1 MPSKLYTCPDNIR
14 LFIFPL
20 YVISCLNAFYY
31 FILLGVYVQD
41 SVQKARSV
49 SKGFCFSFK
58 ASNWRGKKNPFSSCV
73 RTFEGTFERSSL
85 FWLQWRA
92 VQWLQ
97 WNGKVNYIY
106 IWKSCFC
113 LTDLQSKIHICC
125 FSIFLSSSASLHR
138 QSLSTVSCHL
148 NIGRWGEKIQR
159 HICGV
164 FSGTLV

>member
-1 MPSKLYTCPDNIR
+1 MLSVVWMCFTILFYWESTCKTLSR
-14 LFIFPL
+14 KQ
-20 YVISCLNAFYY
+20 
-31 FILLGVYVQD
+31 GVSART
-41 SVQKARSV
+41 SV
-49 SKGFCFSFK
+49 FFFK

-125 FSIFLSSSASLHR
+125 FSIFLSSSASH
-138 QSLSTVSCHL
+138 SLSRVEHWQMGGKYTETYLWCVQWHFSVAVCT
-148 NIGRWGEKIQR
+148 QR
-159 HICGV
+159 LHV
-164 FSGTLV
+164 NRSVPP

>member
-1 MPSKLYTCPDNIR
+1 MPSKHSLHMPRQHQVIYFSFICYQ
-14 LFIFPL
+14 LFECVLLF
-20 YVISCLNAFYY
+20 Y
-31 FILLGVYVQD
+31 FIGGLFARHCPESKECQQGLLVLFL
-41 SVQKARSV
+41 KLRS
-49 SKGFCFSFK
+49 
-58 ASNWRGKKNPFSSCV
+58 WRKKNPFSSCV

-113 LTDLQSKIHICC
+113 LTDLVRNPHML
-125 FSIFLSSSASLHR
+125 FSIFLSSSASLH
-138 QSLSTVSCHL
+138 SHSVSTVSCHL

-159 HICGV
+159 DIFVVCSV
-164 FSGTLV
+164 VL